1 MTGIGDPG
9 DEDVVRM
16 VDEVIARQRIDELAV
31 AAPVRGGDGH
41 ELTVAGC
48 RRDAVRPGQESVSV
62 GCDQCRRDEAEHLL
76 MVGGRHGATIQ
87 SRPDAA
93 LTPR

>member
-1 MTGIGDPG
+1 
-9 DEDVVRM
+9 
-16 VDEVIARQRIDELAV
+16 
-31 AAPVRGGDGH
+31 
-41 ELTVAGC
+41 
-48 RRDAVRPGQESVSV
+48 VRPGQESVSV